1 MKTLKL
7 LVILALPFMAA
18 CVSNEKTPTPVVDEN
33 TIPGQP
39 SGELIRAYVESNDF
53 IDVDY
58 KAIEYATINPTSSR
72 AENVTEEDHAKM
84 MAAVYRFQK
93 HVSVID
99 GLYSC
104 SLKNGAEINISE
116 ELFKSMIDN
125 LEEMNSFI
133 KEYTEKGEKVNVIE
147 PTEEYLESLL
157 K

>member
-33 TIPGQP
+33 TIPAQP

-72 AENVTEEDHAKM
+72 AENVTEEE
-84 MAAVYRFQK
+84 MAAA
-93 HVSVID
+93 VSLIQGRLD
-99 GLYSC
+99 W
-104 SLKNGAEINISE
+104 NNWTEAEVA
-116 ELFKSMIDN
+116 
-125 LEEMNSFI
+125 
-133 KEYTEKGEKVNVIE
+133 KEGEK
-147 PTEEYLESLL
+147 TLES
-157 K
+157 

>member
-1 MKTLKL
+1 MMKMLFVFAILILIALELYL
-7 LVILALPFMAA
+7 LELWREYEQKQGSIWNVKQGLDLSGGVQILYEAD
-18 CVSNEKTPTPVVDEN
+18 K
-33 TIPGQP
+33 
-39 SGELIRAYVESNDF
+39 
-53 IDVDY
+53 
-58 KAIEYATINPTSSR
+58 
-72 AENVTEEDHAKM
+72 ENVTEEDHAKM
-84 MAAVYRFQK
+84 MAAVYRFQN

>member
-18 CVSNEKTPTPVVDEN
+18 CVSNEK
-33 TIPGQP
+33 
-39 SGELIRAYVESNDF
+39 
-53 IDVDY
+53 
-58 KAIEYATINPTSSR
+58 
-72 AENVTEEDHAKM
+72 
-84 MAAVYRFQK
+84 AAVYRFQK